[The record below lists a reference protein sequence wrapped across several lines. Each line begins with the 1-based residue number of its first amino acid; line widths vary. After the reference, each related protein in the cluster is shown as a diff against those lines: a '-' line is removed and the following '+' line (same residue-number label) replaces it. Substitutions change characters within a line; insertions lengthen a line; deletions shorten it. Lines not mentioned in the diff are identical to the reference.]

1 MRQRAAD
8 IQVVGVGKSFG
19 TFRALNNV
27 SLDIG
32 RGEFL
37 TLLGP
42 SGSGKTT
49 LLMLLAGFEQ
59 PTSGRILSAGE
70 DITAKT
76 AEARA
81 FGMVFQG
88 YALFPHMT
96 VGAKHRVSAAG
107 AKDAARRHYAPRRRD
122 D

>member
-1 MRQRAAD
+1 M
-8 IQVVGVGKSFG
+8 
-19 TFRALNNV
+19 

-49 LLMLLAGFEQ
+49 LLMILAGFEQ
-59 PTSGRILSAGE
+59 PTTGRILSAGE

-96 VGAKHRVSAAG
+96 VGAEHRLSAAS
-107 AKDAARRHYAPRRRD
+107 AKDAARNRSPAASPRWSSASA
-122 D
+122 